1 MTGIGQ
7 IFGCANIF
15 PIFFLS
21 EPKFVG
27 SVVIPDNDDPA
38 DDKVYFFFTEKVSTT
53 EAANKAVYSRVARVC
68 AVSVDNVKGKDQG
81 WQNPL

>member
-1 MTGIGQ
+1 MS
-7 IFGCANIF
+7 
-15 PIFFLS
+15 FLI

-53 EAANKAVYSRVARVC
+53 EAGNKAVYSRVARVC
-68 AVSVDNVKGKDQG
+68 AVSGKNDKITG
-81 WQNPL
+81 KVNIHNK

>member
-1 MTGIGQ
+1 M
-7 IFGCANIF
+7 
-15 PIFFLS
+15 FFL

-53 EAANKAVYSRVARVC
+53 EAGNKAVYSRVARVC
-68 AVSVDNVKGKDQG
+68 AVSV
-81 WQNPL
+81 